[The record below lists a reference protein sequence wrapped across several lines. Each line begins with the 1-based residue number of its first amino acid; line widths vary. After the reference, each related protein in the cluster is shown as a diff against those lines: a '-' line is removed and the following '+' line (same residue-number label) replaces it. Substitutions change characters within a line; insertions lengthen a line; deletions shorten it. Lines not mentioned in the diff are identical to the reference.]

1 VNASSPTDISV
12 SQEYHIM
19 DQVHK
24 FRVVAWWS
32 SGQTGIA
39 KCDSAPNALQFTAP
53 VAFGGL
59 EGRWTPEDL
68 LLNAIASCYTTTF
81 HVVAEHSELAYSDL
95 EVEVEGIIQKTGS
108 GYSFDE
114 IIIRPTLAIGG
125 EQEKMQALRLLEKAK
140 TLCLVSRAVSVRQ
153 KFQPHLLVG
162 EARVAAI
169 QPMPVI

>member
-1 VNASSPTDISV
+1 V
-12 SQEYHIM
+12 
-19 DQVHK
+19 DQVHN

-81 HVVAEHSELAYSDL
+81 HVVAEHAKLAYSDL
-95 EVEVEGIIQKTGS
+95 EVEVEGIIRKTDS

-114 IIIRPTLAIGG
+114 IIIRPSLAIGAD
-125 EQEKMQALRLLEKAK
+125 QEPTLAFRLLEKAK

-153 KFQPHLLVG
+153 KFEPHLLMD
-162 EARVAAI
+162 EIPATSTQA
-169 QPMPVI
+169 MPVI

>member
-1 VNASSPTDISV
+1 
-12 SQEYHIM
+12 M
-19 DQVHK
+19 DQVHN
-24 FRVVAWWS
+24 FRVVTWWS
-32 SGQTGIA
+32 SGQSGIA
-39 KCDSAPNALQFTAP
+39 KCDSAPNAIQFTAP

-81 HVVAEHSELAYSDL
+81 HVVAEYAKLAYSDL
-95 EVEVEGIIQKTGS
+95 EVEVEGIIRKTDS

-114 IIIRPTLAIGG
+114 IIIRPHLTLCAGQKPG
-125 EQEKMQALRLLEKAK
+125 PALRLLEKAK

-153 KFQPHLLVG
+153 KFEPHLLVG